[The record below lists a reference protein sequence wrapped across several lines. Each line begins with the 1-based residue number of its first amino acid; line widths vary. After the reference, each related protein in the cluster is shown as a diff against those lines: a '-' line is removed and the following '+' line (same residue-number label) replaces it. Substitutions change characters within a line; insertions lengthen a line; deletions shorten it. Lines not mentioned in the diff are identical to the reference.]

1 MRKKIIFLGLFVS
14 VFCLSSCSTNLIKPK
29 GSIESVDYRVT
40 GEHRSEKTVEIL
52 AQEKNKFSHWLYL
65 SCDYIFGCYMRCE
78 GPVNSCMKVATLGKF
93 DMKYIITKKK
103 GHASQAMCQQY
114 C

>member
-1 MRKKIIFLGLFVS
+1 MRNKIIFLGLFVLI
-14 VFCLSSCSTNLIKPK
+14 FCLSSCSTILIKPE
-29 GSIESVDYRVT
+29 GSIVTVNYRIT
-40 GEHRSEKTVEIL
+40 GENHSEKTVEIL

-78 GPVNSCMKVATLGKF
+78 GPVNSCMKVATFGKF
-93 DMKYIITKKK
+93 NMQYIMTKKK
-103 GHASQAMCQQY
+103 GNSSQPKCHKY